1 MKDDVEKDDP
11 PDKRG
16 DGGRSSEGHYLLR
29 AELGLGF
36 FLLCDPYFLLRAA
49 GIPESPDAGLLAT
62 GVGAWMT
69 VHSVITLRRRMRLSQ
84 R

>member
-1 MKDDVEKDDP
+1 MKDEVKKDAQ
-11 PDKRG
+11 PDRPG
-16 DGGRSSEGHYLLR
+16 NGGRSSEGHYLLR

-36 FLLCDPYFLLRAA
+36 FLFCDPYFLLRQA
-49 GIPESPDAGLLAT
+49 GIPETPDAGLLAT

-69 VHSVITLRRRMRLSQ
+69 VHSVITLRRRMRLIQ